1 MGRVP
6 LFLPLVA
13 LISGILWGNGDLIS
27 PMWMLLLILLAACF
41 LFVRKHAVSI
51 FMLFMAVGWRLC
63 K

>member
-41 LFVRKHAVSI
+41 SFR
-51 FMLFMAVGWRLC
+51 
-63 K
+63 